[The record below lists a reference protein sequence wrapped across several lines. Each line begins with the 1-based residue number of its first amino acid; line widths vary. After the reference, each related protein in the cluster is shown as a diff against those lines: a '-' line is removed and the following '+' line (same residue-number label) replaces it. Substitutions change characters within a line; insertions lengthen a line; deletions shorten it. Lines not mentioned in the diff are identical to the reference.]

1 MYYYLQIMSTGSAYV
16 VQAVGNA
23 SKLNDISAEALRIVE
38 KIDLLAQKLSNK
50 VDKEVK
56 EMCAQGDTTKA
67 KRVTAMRHVLEDLS
81 EKKNQISL
89 RNYDLIDQHVQL
101 VDKEFKVLETA
112 IKLHGSAILPA
123 EPLEPVPTTG
133 RKRGRV
139 AANKQMDEAPPPSSV
154 DPNEPVYCTCRRVA
168 FGSMVAC
175 DNEEC
180 PIEWFHCPCVNLT
193 KVPKNEWL
201 CPQCSQKL
209 KKKH

>member
-1 MYYYLQIMSTGSAYV
+1 VA
-16 VQAVGNA
+16 QAVANC
-23 SKLNDISAEALRIVE
+23 KLNDISSEALRIVQ
-38 KIDLLAQKLSNK
+38 KIDMLAQKLSNK
-50 VDKEVK
+50 IDKEVK
-56 EMCAQGDTTKA
+56 ELTNDKGDASNKV
-67 KRVTAMRHVLEDLS
+67 KRVTVMRQVLEDLS
-81 EKKNQISL
+81 EKKNQIAL

-112 IKLHGSAILPA
+112 IKLHGTAIAPV
-123 EPLEPVPTTG
+123 EPFEQAPTTG

-139 AANKQMDEAPPPSSV
+139 AANKMIDEAPPPASV

-168 FGSMVAC
+168 FGNMVAC

-201 CPQCSQKL
+201 CPACSQKL
-209 KKKH
+209 KGSRKH

>member
-1 MYYYLQIMSTGSAYV
+1 MSSSAYV
-16 VQAVGNA
+16 AQAVSNGN
-23 SKLNDISAEALRIVE
+23 KLNDISTEALRIVE

-50 VDKEVK
+50 IDKEIRDICV
-56 EMCAQGDTTKA
+56 QGDTTKV
-67 KRVTAMRHVLEDLS
+67 KRVTVMRQVLEDLS
-81 EKKNQISL
+81 EKKNQIAL

-112 IKLHGSAILPA
+112 IKLHGSAIVPA
-123 EPLEPVPTTG
+123 EPLAEPTTG

-139 AANKQMDEAPPPSSV
+139 AANKQIDEAPPPTSV

-193 KVPKNEWL
+193 KVPKNAWF
-201 CPQCSQKL
+201 CASCSTKL